1 MSKAKSG
8 SGLPARA
15 QDQMTVSHLKD
26 TLAAGSQR
34 AAVEKQ
40 FTVAPIASALGL
52 ERPGSALPRDQGQGP
67 APTGTASST
76 PQDSA
81 ARRKE

>member
-26 TLAAGSQR
+26 TLAAGSR